1 MGDVIVIL
9 IAIVVAGIPLLYL
22 ALAVVSWLWEVWC
35 HLSGRSHSGSFG
47 RGSFSEYEPNANDPS
62 DWDDG
67 GY

>member
-35 HLSGRSHSGSFG
+35 HLSGRTPRGLSGRNSY
-47 RGSFSEYEPNANDPS
+47 SNYEPNATDPS
-62 DWDDG
+62 DFDDG
-67 GY
+67 SF